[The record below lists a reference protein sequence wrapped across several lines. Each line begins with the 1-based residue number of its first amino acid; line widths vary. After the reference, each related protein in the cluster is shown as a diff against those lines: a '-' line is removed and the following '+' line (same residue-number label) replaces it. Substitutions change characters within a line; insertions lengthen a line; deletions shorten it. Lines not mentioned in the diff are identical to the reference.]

1 MKTKSI
7 LDVWN
12 IYLKNRDDKSKNKL
26 VEHYFTFVNKIASTL
41 SRKLNNH
48 VSQPELASHGVD
60 GLYKAIE
67 NFDETRGNKFE
78 TYAYI
83 RIKGAM
89 LDGLRKEDWVPRSVR
104 IRETMIQKEQDK
116 IQNDNGKKMTKTE
129 ALQKLGIKEVDYHKN
144 PEKFR
149 ARSTFSIES
158 CSNSDIDNDDNKKDF
173 NEYLESHNNISPDSN
188 LIRMEFLNKLIGKR
202 FTKLEKD
209 IVYLYYYEELTMK
222 EIAKNLKISESRVSQ
237 IHQNILERLKTRIKI
252 NPAYFSDN
260 ILDIIGKCN
269 NNNPLF

>member
-12 IYLKNRDDKSKNKL
+12 VYLKKRDDGSKKEL
-26 VEHYFTFVNKIASTL
+26 VEYYFTFVNKIASTL

-116 IQNDNGKKMTKTE
+116 LQNENGKKTTKSET
-129 ALQKLGIKEVDYHKN
+129 LQKLGINEFDYNKN

-149 ARSTFSIES
+149 ARSIFSIES
-158 CSNSDIDNDDNKKDF
+158 CSNSDIDDNDNKKDF
-173 NEYLESHNNISPDSN
+173 NECLESHNNVSPDSN
-188 LIRMEFLNKLIGKR
+188 LVRMEFLNKLVGKR
-202 FTKLEKD
+202 FTKLEKN

-222 EIAKNLKISESRVSQ
+222 EIAKRIKISESRISQ
-237 IHQNILERLKTRIKI
+237 IHQSILKRLKTRIKI
-252 NPAYFSDN
+252 NPSYFGDN
-260 ILDIIGKCN
+260 IIDIIKKCN
-269 NNNPLF
+269 SSNSLF

>member
-1 MKTKSI
+1 MKVENIFDVWDVYLKTK
-7 LDVWN
+7 
-12 IYLKNRDDKSKNKL
+12 DDKSKNKL
-26 VEHYFTFVNKIASTL
+26 VEYYFTFVNKIASTL

-116 IQNDNGKKMTKTE
+116 LQDENNKEVTKSK
-129 ALQKLGIKEVDYHKN
+129 ALKKLGINEIEYNKY

-149 ARSTFSIES
+149 ARSVFSIEAS
-158 CSNSDIDNDDNKKDF
+158 SNPDIDNDDNKKDF
-173 NEYLESHNNISPDSN
+173 NEYLESHNNSSPDSQMV
-188 LIRMEFLNKLIGKR
+188 RMEFLNKLIGRR
-202 FTKLEKD
+202 FTKLEKN

-222 EIAKNLKISESRVSQ
+222 EIAKELKISESRVSQ
-237 IHQNILERLKTRIKI
+237 IHQNVLARLKTRIKI
-252 NPAYFSDN
+252 NPKYFSDD
-260 ILDIIGKCN
+260 ILDIIKECN
-269 NNNPLF
+269 SNSPLF

>member
-129 ALQKLGIKEVDYHKN
+129 ALQKLGIKEVDYNKN

>member
-1 MKTKSI
+1 MKTESI
-7 LDVWN
+7 FDVWDV
-12 IYLKNRDDKSKNKL
+12 YLKDRDDESKNKL
-26 VEHYFTFVNKIASTL
+26 VEYYFTFVNKIASTL

-67 NFDETRGNKFE
+67 NFDETRENKFE

-104 IRETMIQKEQDK
+104 IREKMIQKEQDK
-116 IQNDNGKKMTKTE
+116 LQNTSGKKITKPE
-129 ALQKLGIKEVDYHKN
+129 ALQKLGINEFDYNKN

-149 ARSTFSIES
+149 ARSVFSIES
-158 CSNSDIDNDDNKKDF
+158 CSNPDIDNDDNKKDF
-173 NEYLESHNNISPDSN
+173 NEYLESHNNVSPDSN
-188 LIRMEFLNKLIGKR
+188 LVRVEFLNKLIGKR
-202 FTKLEKD
+202 FTKLEKN

-222 EIAKNLKISESRVSQ
+222 EIARKLKISESRISQ
-237 IHQNILERLKTRIKI
+237 IHQSILERLKTRIKI
-252 NPAYFSDN
+252 NPSYFSDN
-260 ILDIIGKCN
+260 ILDIIEKCN